1 MQCPFCA
8 SSSNVTE
15 TRESPD
21 GTRRRRVCSSCKRRF
36 TTDERVGSPGL
47 RVEKRDGEHE
57 PFDSEKLKHALE
69 RITAH
74 RSAVGTEDLRRIVR
88 DVEATLV
95 DAGSRTASWSDIA
108 KLVIDRLAAIDRV
121 SAERLRVNYLDD
133 DGRLRLE
140 DPEAAADAPPQ
151 LGLFVGEPGDEPAG

>member
-36 TTDERVGSPGL
+36 TTYERVGSPGL
-47 RVEKRDGEHE
+47 RVEKRDGELQ
-57 PFDSEKLKHALE
+57 PFDSEKLMLALE

-74 RSAVGTEDLRRIVR
+74 RTAVRPEDLKRIVR

-95 DAGSRTASWSDIA
+95 DSGARTAAWSQIA
-108 KLVIDRLAAIDRV
+108 RLVLDRLTAIDRV
-121 SAERLRVNYLDD
+121 SADRLRVNYIDE

-140 DPEAAADAPPQ
+140 DVEPPEENPPQ
-151 LGLFVGEPGDEPAG
+151 LGLPSVE

>member
-36 TTDERVGSPGL
+36 TTYERVGSPGL
-47 RVEKRDGEHE
+47 RVEKRDGELQ
-57 PFDSEKLKHALE
+57 PFDSEKLMAALE

-74 RSAVGTEDLRRIVR
+74 RSAVRPEDLKRIVR

-95 DAGSRTASWSDIA
+95 DSGARTASWSGIA
-108 KLVIDRLAAIDRV
+108 RLVLDRLEAIDRV
-121 SAERLRVNYLDD
+121 SADRLRVNYIDD

-140 DPEAAADAPPQ
+140 NAETVEESAPQ
-151 LGLFVGEPGDEPAG
+151 LGLPSVE

>member
-1 MQCPFCA
+1 M
-8 SSSNVTE
+8 TE

-36 TTDERVGSPGL
+36 TTYERVGSPGL
-47 RVEKRDGEHE
+47 RVEKRDGELE
-57 PFDSEKLKHALE
+57 PFDSEKLMVALE

-74 RSAVGTEDLRRIVR
+74 RSAVRPEDLKRIVR

-95 DAGSRTASWSDIA
+95 DSGARTASWSAIA
-108 KLVIDRLAAIDRV
+108 RLVLERLTAIDRV
-121 SAERLRVNYLDD
+121 SAERLKVNYLDE

-140 DPEAAADAPPQ
+140 DLETAEESLSQ
-151 LGLFVGEPGDEPAG
+151 LGLPSVE

>member
-1 MQCPFCA
+1 MQCPFCG

-36 TTDERVGSPGL
+36 TTYERVGSPGL
-47 RVEKRDGEHE
+47 RVEKRDGELE
-57 PFDSEKLKHALE
+57 PFDSEKLMVALE

-74 RSAVGTEDLRRIVR
+74 RTTVRPEDLKRIVR

-95 DAGSRTASWSDIA
+95 DSGARTASWSAIA
-108 KLVIDRLAAIDRV
+108 RLVLDRLEAIDRV
-121 SAERLRVNYLDD
+121 SADRLRVNYLDD

-140 DPEAAADAPPQ
+140 DAETVEESAPQ
-151 LGLFVGEPGDEPAG
+151 LGLPSVE

>member
-1 MQCPFCA
+1 MQCPFCG

-36 TTDERVGSPGL
+36 TTYERVGSPGL
-47 RVEKRDGEHE
+47 RVAKRDGEVE
-57 PFDSEKLKHALE
+57 PFESEKLSAALE

-74 RSAVGTEDLRRIVR
+74 RPGVKAEDLKRIVR
-88 DVEATLV
+88 DVEATLI
-95 DAGSRTASWSDIA
+95 DAGARTVSWSEIA
-108 KLVIDRLAAIDRV
+108 RLVLDRLAAIDRV
-121 SAERLRVNYLDD
+121 SADRLRANYVDE

-140 DPEAAADAPPQ
+140 DVETVEESRSQ
-151 LGLFVGEPGDEPAG
+151 LGLPSVE

>member
-1 MQCPFCA
+1 MQCPFCG

-36 TTDERVGSPGL
+36 TTYEKVGSPGL
-47 RVEKRDGEHE
+47 RVAKRDGEVE
-57 PFDSEKLKHALE
+57 PFESDKLMKALE

-74 RSAVGTEDLRRIVR
+74 RPTVTPKDLKRIVQ
-88 DVEATLV
+88 DVEASLV
-95 DAGSRTASWSDIA
+95 DAASRTVSWSEIA
-108 KLVIDRLAAIDRV
+108 RLVLDRLAAIDRV
-121 SAERLRVNYLDD
+121 SAERLRANYVDE

-140 DPEAAADAPPQ
+140 DVETVEESRSQ
-151 LGLFVGEPGDEPAG
+151 LGLPSVE

>member
-1 MQCPFCA
+1 VQCPFCA

-36 TTDERVGSPGL
+36 TTYERVGSPGL
-47 RVEKRDGEHE
+47 RVEKRDGELE
-57 PFDSEKLKHALE
+57 PFDSEKLMVALE

-74 RSAVGTEDLRRIVR
+74 RNAVRPEDLKRIVR

-95 DAGSRTASWSDIA
+95 DSGARTASWSAIA
-108 KLVIDRLAAIDRV
+108 RLVLERLAAIDRV
-121 SAERLRVNYLDD
+121 SADRLRVNYIDE

-140 DPEAAADAPPQ
+140 NAETVEESRPQ
-151 LGLFVGEPGDEPAG
+151 LGLPSVE

>member
-1 MQCPFCA
+1 VQCPFCA

-36 TTDERVGSPGL
+36 TTYERVGSPGL
-47 RVEKRDGEHE
+47 RVEKRDGALE
-57 PFDSEKLKHALE
+57 PFDSEKLMHALE

-74 RSAVGTEDLRRIVR
+74 RTTVRPEDLKRIVR
-88 DVEATLV
+88 DVEATLI
-95 DAGSRTASWSDIA
+95 DAGARTAPWSEIA
-108 KLVIDRLAAIDRV
+108 RLVLERLTAIDRV
-121 SAERLRVNYLDD
+121 SADRLRVNYLDE

-140 DPEAAADAPPQ
+140 DVEASQEHPPQ
-151 LGLFVGEPGDEPAG
+151 LGLPSVE